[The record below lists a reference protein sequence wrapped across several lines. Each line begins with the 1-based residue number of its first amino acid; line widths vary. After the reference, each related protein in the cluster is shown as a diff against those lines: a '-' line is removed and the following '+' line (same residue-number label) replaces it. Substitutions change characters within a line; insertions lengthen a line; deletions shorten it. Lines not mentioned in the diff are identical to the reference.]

1 MKWSAQLTHE
11 PAVQRSL
18 GGERVSE
25 GEDKTGS
32 KARDSRETEG
42 SDPFEDRTQPL
53 ASADDGDYDTTTWAG
68 SAGAPMLSDEFTAPV
83 PLPVRPDASGA
94 ASDLAPDPSADGE
107 EESTVLAEPSVEAEI
122 EVEEGEA
129 GFAPDAMDESPTIF
143 LPPDTESLS
152 SSTPEPEMMDAAATV
167 VAAVEAPYEPELGPI
182 TDTGGTIP
190 PSSALH
196 PMLLERIEPSL
207 GRGERLR
214 LDAAH
219 WRVQLGRADEN
230 NVRLYTASASRV
242 HAEIAGNE
250 AGEWVLTPGPGKSVK
265 VDGDPVSEPIVLEVG
280 MNLIMGGDHLR
291 CVTEGPARDDMAA
304 RTITDALEEGGLR
317 SGPLGIAWSWW
328 LIGGIALV
336 GAALMGCAWFTG

>member
-1 MKWSAQLTHE
+1 MSEQCRDHWT
-11 PAVQRSL
+11 
-18 GGERVSE
+18 GERVSE

-42 SDPFEDRTQPL
+42 GDPFEDRTQPL
-53 ASADDGDYDTTTWAG
+53 ASADDGDHDTTTWAG
-68 SAGAPMLSDEFTAPV
+68 RAGPPILIDEPTAPV

-94 ASDLAPDPSADGE
+94 ASDLAPDPSLDAE
-107 EESTVLAEPSVEAEI
+107 KEATVLAEPSVEAEI

-129 GFAPDAMDESPTIF
+129 GFAPDAMDESPTIL
-143 LPPDTESLS
+143 LPPDTEL
-152 SSTPEPEMMDAAATV
+152 EPS
-167 VAAVEAPYEPELGPI
+167 
-182 TDTGGTIP
+182 TDTRGTIP

-219 WRVQLGRADEN
+219 WQVQLGRADEN
-230 NVRLYTASASRV
+230 EVRLYTASASRV

-265 VDGDPVSEPIVLEVG
+265 VDGEPVSEPIVLEVG

-291 CVTEGPARDDMAA
+291 CVTEGLARDDMAA
-304 RTITDALEEGGLR
+304 RTSSDAFEEAALQ
-317 SGPLGIAWSWW
+317 SGPLGMAWSWW

-336 GAALMGCAWFTG
+336 GVVLIGFAWFTG

>member
-68 SAGAPMLSDEFTAPV
+68 SAGAPILIDESSAPV

-94 ASDLAPDPSADGE
+94 TSDLAPDPSA
-107 EESTVLAEPSVEAEI
+107 
-122 EVEEGEA
+122 
-129 GFAPDAMDESPTIF
+129 
-143 LPPDTESLS
+143 
-152 SSTPEPEMMDAAATV
+152 DAAATV
-167 VAAVEAPYEPELGPI
+167 VAAVEAAYEPELGPI
-182 TDTGGTIP
+182 TDRGGTIP

-317 SGPLGIAWSWW
+317 SGPLGIAWGWW

>member
-1 MKWSAQLTHE
+1 MKWSAHLTNE

-18 GGERVSE
+18 DGERVSE
-25 GEDKTGS
+25 GADNTGS
-32 KARDSRETEG
+32 KARDSRATEG
-42 SDPFEDRTQPL
+42 SDPFEDRTQPP
-53 ASADDGDYDTTTWAG
+53 ASADDGDHDTTTWAG
-68 SAGAPMLSDEFTAPV
+68 SAGPPILIDEPIAPV
-83 PLPVRPDASGA
+83 PLPVRPDASGS
-94 ASDLAPDPSADGE
+94 ASDLAPDPSPDA
-107 EESTVLAEPSVEAEI
+107 EAE
-122 EVEEGEA
+122 
-129 GFAPDAMDESPTIF
+129 
-143 LPPDTESLS
+143 
-152 SSTPEPEMMDAAATV
+152 ATV
-167 VAAVEAPYEPELGPI
+167 WAAVESAYEPELEPS
-182 TDTGGTIP
+182 TDTRGTIP

-230 NVRLYTASASRV
+230 DVRLYTASASRF

-250 AGEWVLTPGPGKSVK
+250 AGEWVLTPEPGRSVK

-291 CVTEGPARDDMAA
+291 CVTEGLARDDMAA
-304 RTITDALEEGGLR
+304 RTTSDAFEEAGLR

-336 GAALMGCAWFTG
+336 GAALIGFAWFTG

>member
-94 ASDLAPDPSADGE
+94 ASDLAPDPSA
-107 EESTVLAEPSVEAEI
+107 
-122 EVEEGEA
+122 
-129 GFAPDAMDESPTIF
+129 
-143 LPPDTESLS
+143 
-152 SSTPEPEMMDAAATV
+152 DAAATV

-291 CVTEGPARDDMAA
+291 CVTEGLARDDMAA
-304 RTITDALEEGGLR
+304 RTTSDAFEEAGLR

-336 GAALMGCAWFTG
+336 SAALIGGAWFTG